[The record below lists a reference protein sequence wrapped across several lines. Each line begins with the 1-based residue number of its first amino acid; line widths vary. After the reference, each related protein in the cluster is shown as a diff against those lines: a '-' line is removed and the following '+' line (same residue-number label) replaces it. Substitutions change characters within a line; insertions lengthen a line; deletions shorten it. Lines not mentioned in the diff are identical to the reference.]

1 MLFFKRIC
9 DVYDE
14 ETAEAA
20 ELFGDADPVD
30 FPEVHRF
37 TVPDGSHWRDVR
49 ETPTNVGAA
58 LSHAM
63 REIELANPERLYR
76 VFGTAD
82 WGNREML
89 TDEILKDLIEA
100 LSRVSLGNQAITSDI
115 LGDAYEYL
123 IGKFGPPPQESR
135 RVLHPPSSE

>member
-1 MLFFKRIC
+1 M
-9 DVYDE
+9 YDE
-14 ETAEAA
+14 ETADAV
-20 ELFGDADPVD
+20 ELFGDVDPID

-37 TVPDGSHWRDVR
+37 TIPEGAHWRDVR

-63 REIELANPERLYR
+63 REIELANPDTLCW

-89 TDEILKDLIEA
+89 IDETLKDLI
-100 LSRVSLGNQAITSDI
+100 
-115 LGDAYEYL
+115 
-123 IGKFGPPPQESR
+123 
-135 RVLHPPSSE
+135 